1 MFNSLNKKVKFIYIL
16 LGGIIF
22 FIWLLTA
29 VGVYMTKSS
38 IDGPI
43 SNSYKSI
50 DAIKSMIN
58 SVSNQEKSILL
69 YLQGD
74 KERAINIFHSN
85 DDEFYKWLYIAKGNI
100 TNDEEA
106 KLLEEV
112 NYEYIE
118 FSKLFSVIQDYSN
131 GENYDELVK
140 LYNDKISPQVEVVT
154 KELKGLE
161 KLNEDI
167 VLVERDTF
175 QSKTKEVIYSIA
187 LFFLVVAIIFGI
199 SFFILINRYFY
210 AINLLVYSL
219 KDTII
224 LLDKDYRVK
233 FINKNGIKLFQIN
246 EKNYKKKYLLDLIN
260 LPEVYNLVQEYEISK
275 ENNRSIEVVY
285 KNKRLVLNVNIS
297 SNADVSSNE
306 DGNRKNKDILLV
318 IKDTTDLMEAEV
330 ANKNLIYTISHE
342 LKTPLTSMMMGIGLI
357 NNENIGDLNIKQ
369 KDIVDTMEEDVQKL
383 NELVSDLLKVY
394 EIQSNRNSLNKKRYD
409 ISKIIEESFSNFEFQ
424 AKEKKISLELN
435 LNFKLPYVMIDSEK
449 IKWVL
454 NNLISNAIRYTENG
468 VVKISTSYDKEK
480 IFVSVIDTGRG
491 IPEEYLN
498 KIFERFVRVEG
509 FDIPQESTGLGLA
522 IAKEIVE
529 IHGGEIWCES
539 KIGFG
544 SKFTFTIPLVE
555 N

>member
-1 MFNSLNKKVKFIYIL
+1 MFSSLNKKFKVIYIFL
-16 LGGIIF
+16 GIIIF
-22 FIWLLTA
+22 SVWSLTA
-29 VGVYMTKSS
+29 VSVYMTKKSTGGSISS
-38 IDGPI
+38 
-43 SNSYKSI
+43 SYKSI
-50 DAIKSMIN
+50 DSIKSMIN
-58 SVSNQEKSILL
+58 TVNSQEKSILI

-74 KERAINIFHSN
+74 KEKAINIFHTN

-100 TNDEEA
+100 TDDDEV
-106 KLLEEV
+106 KLLDKI

-118 FSKLFSVIQDYSN
+118 FSKLFSLIQDYSN
-131 GENYDELVK
+131 GENHDELVK
-140 LYNDKISPQVEVVT
+140 FYNEKIAPQAEVVT
-154 KELKGLE
+154 NDLNALE

-167 VLVERDTF
+167 ILIERDTF
-175 QSKTKEVIYSIA
+175 QSKTKEIIYSIV
-187 LFFLVVAIIFGI
+187 LLFLVVAIIFGI
-199 SFFILINRYFY
+199 SYFILLNRYFY
-210 AINLLVYSL
+210 DINLLVYSL
-219 KDTII
+219 NDTII

-233 FINKNGIKLFQIN
+233 FINRNGTKLFQIN
-246 EKNYKKKYLLDLIN
+246 EKDYKKKYFLDLIN
-260 LPEVYNLVQEYEISK
+260 IPEIYNLIQEYEISK
-275 ENNRSIEVVY
+275 ENNKIIEVIY
-285 KNKRLVLNVNIS
+285 KNKRLFLKVDIS
-297 SNADVSSNE
+297 SNRV
-306 DGNRKNKDILLV
+306 GNKKNKDILLV
-318 IKDTTDLMEAEV
+318 IKDTTDLIESEA

-357 NNENIGDLNIKQ
+357 NNENIGELNVKQ

-394 EIQSNRNSLNKKRYD
+394 EIQSNRNSLNKKSYD
-409 ISKIIEESFSNFEFQ
+409 ISKIIKEAFSNFQFQ

-435 LNFKLPYVMIDSEK
+435 LNSKLPYVMIDSEK

-468 VVKISTSYDKEK
+468 VVKISARYDKEK
-480 IFVSVIDTGRG
+480 IFVSVKDTGRG

-498 KIFERFVRVEG
+498 KVFERFVRVEG

-539 KIGFG
+539 KIGIG
-544 SKFTFTIPLVE
+544 SKFTFTIPLTE

>member
-1 MFNSLNKKVKFIYIL
+1 MFSSLNKKVKVIYIFL
-16 LGGIIF
+16 GIIILF
-22 FIWLLTA
+22 VWSLTA
-29 VGVYMTKSS
+29 VSVYITKNSTTGS
-38 IDGPI
+38 I

-50 DAIKSMIN
+50 DSIKSMIN
-58 SVSNQEKSILL
+58 AVNNQEKAILI

-74 KERAINIFHSN
+74 KEKAINIFHTN

-100 TNDEEA
+100 TDDKETE
-106 KLLEEV
+106 LLDKV

-118 FSKLFSVIQDYSN
+118 FSKLFSLIQDYSN
-131 GENYDELVK
+131 GENHDELVK
-140 LYNDKISPQVEVVT
+140 FYNEKIEPQVVVVIDDLNN
-154 KELKGLE
+154 LK

-167 VLVERDTF
+167 SLIERNTF

-199 SFFILINRYFY
+199 SIFILINRYFY

-219 KDTII
+219 NDAII
-224 LLDKDYRVK
+224 LLDKDYKIK

-246 EKNYKKKYLLDLIN
+246 ERDYKKKYLLDLIN
-260 LPEVYNLVQEYEISK
+260 LPEIYNLIQEYEVSK
-275 ENNRSIEVVY
+275 ENNKIIEVIY
-285 KNKRLVLNVNIS
+285 KNRRLFLQIDIS
-297 SNADVSSNE
+297 SNRNK
-306 DGNRKNKDILLV
+306 NRKNKDILLV
-318 IKDTTDLMEAEV
+318 IKDTTEVIESEA

-357 NNENIGDLNIKQ
+357 KNDSIGKLNIKQ

-394 EIQSNRNSLNKKRYD
+394 EIQSNRNSLNKKSCD
-409 ISKIIEESFSNFEFQ
+409 ISKIMQEAFSNFEFQ
-424 AKEKKISLELN
+424 AKEKNISLKLN
-435 LNFKLPYVMIDSEK
+435 LNSKLPYVMIDSEK

-454 NNLISNAIRYTENG
+454 NNLISNAIRYTESG
-468 VVKISTSYDKEK
+468 VVQINASYDKEK
-480 IFVSVIDTGRG
+480 IFVSVKDTGRG

-498 KIFERFVRVEG
+498 KVFERFVRVEG

-539 KIGFG
+539 KTGVG
-544 SKFTFTIPLVE
+544 SKFTFTIPLI
-555 N
+555 NN

>member
-1 MFNSLNKKVKFIYIL
+1 MFSSLNKKVKVIYIF
-16 LGGIIF
+16 LGIIIF
-22 FIWLLTA
+22 FIWSLTA
-29 VGVYMTKSS
+29 VGLYITKNSATGS
-38 IDGPI
+38 I

-50 DAIKSMIN
+50 DSIKSMIN
-58 SVSNQEKSILL
+58 AVNNQEKAILI

-74 KERAINIFHSN
+74 KEKAINIFHTN

-100 TNDEEA
+100 TDDKETQLID
-106 KLLEEV
+106 KV

-118 FSKLFSVIQDYSN
+118 FGKLFSLIQDYSN
-131 GENYDELVK
+131 GENHDELVK
-140 LYNDKISPQVEVVT
+140 FYNEKIEPQVLVVI
-154 KELKGLE
+154 EDLNNLE

-167 VLVERDTF
+167 ILIERDTF

-187 LFFLVVAIIFGI
+187 LFFLVVAIIFGVI
-199 SFFILINRYFY
+199 IFILINRYFY

-219 KDTII
+219 NDSII
-224 LLDKDYRVK
+224 LLDKDYKTK

-246 EKNYKKKYLLDLIN
+246 ERDYKKKYLLDLIN
-260 LPEVYNLVQEYEISK
+260 LPEIYNLIQEYEVSK
-275 ENNRSIEVVY
+275 ENNKIIEIIY
-285 KNKRLVLNVNIS
+285 KNKRLYLQIDIS
-297 SNADVSSNE
+297 SNTNK
-306 DGNRKNKDILLV
+306 NRRNKDILLV
-318 IKDTTDLMEAEV
+318 IKDTTEV
-330 ANKNLIYTISHE
+330 IESETANKNLIYTISHE

-357 NNENIGDLNIKQ
+357 KNDSIGKLNIKQ

-394 EIQSNRNSLNKKRYD
+394 EIQSNRNSLNKKSYD
-409 ISKIIEESFSNFEFQ
+409 ISKIIGEAFSNFEFQ
-424 AKEKKISLELN
+424 AKEKNISLKLN
-435 LNFKLPYVMIDSEK
+435 LNSKLPYVMIDTEK

-468 VVKISTSYDKEK
+468 IVQINAKYDKEK
-480 IFVSVIDTGRG
+480 IFVSVTDTGRG

-498 KIFERFVRVEG
+498 KVFERFVRVEG

-539 KIGFG
+539 KTGVG
-544 SKFTFTIPLVE
+544 SKFTFTIPL
-555 N
+555 NKN

>member
-1 MFNSLNKKVKFIYIL
+1 MFSSLNKKVKVIYIFL
-16 LGGIIF
+16 GIIILF
-22 FIWLLTA
+22 VWSLTA
-29 VGVYMTKSS
+29 VSVYITKNSTTGS
-38 IDGPI
+38 I

-50 DAIKSMIN
+50 DSIKSMIN
-58 SVSNQEKSILL
+58 AVNNQEKAILI

-74 KERAINIFHSN
+74 KEKAINIFHTN

-100 TNDEEA
+100 TDDKETE
-106 KLLEEV
+106 LLDKV

-118 FSKLFSVIQDYSN
+118 FSKLFSLIQDYSN
-131 GENYDELVK
+131 GENHDELVK
-140 LYNDKISPQVEVVT
+140 FYNEKIEPQVVVVIDDLNN
-154 KELKGLE
+154 LK

-167 VLVERDTF
+167 ILIERNTF

-199 SFFILINRYFY
+199 SIFILINRYFY

-219 KDTII
+219 NDAII
-224 LLDKDYRVK
+224 LLDKDYKIK

-246 EKNYKKKYLLDLIN
+246 ERDYKKKYLLDLIN
-260 LPEVYNLVQEYEISK
+260 LPEIYNLIQEYEVSK
-275 ENNRSIEVVY
+275 ENNKIIEVIY
-285 KNKRLVLNVNIS
+285 KNRRLFLQIDIS
-297 SNADVSSNE
+297 SNRNK
-306 DGNRKNKDILLV
+306 NRKNKDILLV
-318 IKDTTDLMEAEV
+318 IKDTTEVIESEA

-357 NNENIGDLNIKQ
+357 KNDSIGKLNIKQ

-394 EIQSNRNSLNKKRYD
+394 EIQSNRNSLNKKSCD
-409 ISKIIEESFSNFEFQ
+409 ISKIMQEAFSNFEFQ
-424 AKEKKISLELN
+424 AKEKNISLKLN
-435 LNFKLPYVMIDSEK
+435 LNSKLPYVMIDSEK

-454 NNLISNAIRYTENG
+454 NNLISNAIRYTESG
-468 VVKISTSYDKEK
+468 VVQINASYDKEK
-480 IFVSVIDTGRG
+480 IFVSVKDTGRG

-498 KIFERFVRVEG
+498 KVFERFVRVEG

-539 KIGFG
+539 KTGVG
-544 SKFTFTIPLVE
+544 SKFTFTIPLI
-555 N
+555 NN